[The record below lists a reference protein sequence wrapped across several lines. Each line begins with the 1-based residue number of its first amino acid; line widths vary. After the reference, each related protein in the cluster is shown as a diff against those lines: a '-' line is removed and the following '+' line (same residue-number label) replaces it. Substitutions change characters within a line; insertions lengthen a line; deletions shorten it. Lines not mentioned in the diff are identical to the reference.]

1 MFKKRKQ
8 QRELTKVQKRV
19 QTLPTGDIVGWV
31 NNSIYTIDRNLSLW
45 NRTADTTY
53 LEEARLASEVVHEAL
68 ESLSRRVNA

>member
-1 MFKKRKQ
+1 MFKRRKQ

-19 QTLPTGDIVGWV
+19 QSLPTGDIVGWV
-31 NNSIYTIDRNLSLW
+31 NNSIYTIDRNLAMW
-45 NRTADTTY
+45 NRTSEAVY